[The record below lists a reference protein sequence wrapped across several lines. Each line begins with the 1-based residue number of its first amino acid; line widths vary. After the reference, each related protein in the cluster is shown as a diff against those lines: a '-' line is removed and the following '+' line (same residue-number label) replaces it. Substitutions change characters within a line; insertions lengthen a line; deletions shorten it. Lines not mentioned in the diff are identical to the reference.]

1 MRALKIALVA
11 AALGAAAAC
20 TGSASA
26 MPVGGLAAAS
36 NQLANDMVQDVRW
49 CGRYRCRGYPRY
61 YTYRPYYYY
70 SPYYAYYGAVL
81 SSLLGVGVGL
91 GCFVVVMTWC
101 LARDIA
107 VFMII

>member
-36 NQLANDMVQDVRW
+36 NELANGCKTCAGLGGIDAGGTRAITPID
-49 CGRYRCRGYPRY
+49 
-61 YTYRPYYYY
+61 PYYNY
-70 SPYYAYYGAVL
+70 SPYYAYYGWPYYRPYW
-81 SSLLGVGVGL
+81 GL
-91 GCFVVVMTWC
+91 GWGWGA
-101 LARDIA
+101 LWW
-107 VFMII
+107 

>member
-36 NQLANDMVQDVRW
+36 NELANDMVQDVRW
-49 CGRYRCRGYPRY
+49 CGRFRCRGYPRY

-70 SPYYAYYGAVL
+70 SPYYAYYGWPYYRPYW
-81 SSLLGVGVGL
+81 GL
-91 GCFVVVMTWC
+91 GWGWGA
-101 LARDIA
+101 LWW
-107 VFMII
+107 